1 MKPNILVL
9 CTGNSCRSQMAEG
22 FLRHMAGDR
31 FGIYSAGTDP
41 KDEVHRLAV
50 QVMAELGIDISSQR
64 PKDLKEFL
72 GRLLVRYLIIVC
84 SGANETC
91 PRIFPGLSERL
102 YWPFDDP
109 AHFEGTDEET
119 LAEFRRVRD
128 EIRERIAQWLPLAQA
143 TVSQHL

>member
-1 MKPNILVL
+1 MPNILVL

-41 KDEVHRLAV
+41 KDAVHPLAV
-50 QVMAELGIDISSQR
+50 QVMGELGIDISAQR
-64 PKDLKEFL
+64 PKDLREFL
-72 GRLLVRYLIIVC
+72 GHLLVRYLIIVC
-84 SGANETC
+84 SGANESC
-91 PRIFPGLSERL
+91 PRVFPGLSERL

-119 LAEFRRVRD
+119 LVEFRRVRD
-128 EIRERIAQWLPLAQA
+128 EIRDRIAQWLPLAQS